1 MAPDNSETVYVR
13 LSLPLKAK
21 LRRLAEAR
29 GLQDSPYL
37 RQLIEQQPDPLTKEH
52 HMPAAIANLDVAEVA
67 NRLRSTIDEKN
78 AERRAEGVEDGI
90 EWAKEYAT
98 ADELAKLADGESE
111 GLNPT
116 SESLLAFK
124 SAQLGQDVI
133 SVDVDV
139 EEDWPYWD
147 GFMRGAMQVWE
158 AVYHLV

>member
-13 LSLPLKAK
+13 LSAPLKEK

-37 RQLIEQQPDPLTKEH
+37 RQLIEQQPDPLTQERH
-52 HMPAAIANLDVAEVA
+52 VTAAVSNLDISAIAA
-67 NRLRSTIDEKN
+67 RLRATVDEKD
-78 AERRAEGVEDGI
+78 AERRAEGREDGI
-90 EWAKEYAT
+90 EWAKDYAT
-98 ADELAKLADGESE
+98 ADELANLADGGAD
-111 GLNPT
+111 GLRPT

-133 SVDVDV
+133 SVEVDV
-139 EEDWPYWD
+139 EEDAAYWD
-147 GFMRGAMQVWE
+147 GFMAGAMQVWE